1 MKVHISIG
9 NVSMEQLC
17 AWVGGELILHGLD
30 HAPEITGIC
39 TDSREAGKG
48 VMLCAI
54 RGERT
59 DGHIY
64 LARAVGDGCDCLL
77 CERIPEDLAGMNAPW
92 AAVIVPDTVAALS
105 RIAVGYREAH
115 LPALATVGITGSVG
129 KTSVKELCASVLS
142 AGMPTYRREGNFNS
156 VIGLPLSMLEIDP
169 SYHRAVLE
177 MGMSARGEISAMTGA
192 VKPDIAVITNIGS
205 SHLEHLGTRENIA
218 RAKLE
223 ILEGVCPGGWLLC
236 PADEP
241 LIDLVLPEKHRPD
254 VHVLR
259 VSMTDPKADVYAYV
273 RTTGV
278 DGTVFDLCLRSAPDT
293 TVTLQQ
299 LFIPVP
305 GSHMTYN
312 AAVAAAVGLLAH
324 LDAPAIAAGLA
335 AYRPAALRQSVTEVS
350 GVTLIED
357 CYNAAPESMRAAL
370 DVLDTLA
377 SRNPTGRR
385 VAVLG
390 DMRELGANTAALH
403 RGVGAY
409 CAAKGVDVLITVG
422 ALGAEIAA
430 GAADAGLPEV
440 CIMRLGA
447 DGQLPEPDA
456 AADLIGT
463 MLRPG
468 DTELFKASRALQLER
483 VSSLVGKRLAR
494 GNGETV

>member
-1 MKVHISIG
+1 MKVHISTGALSIERI
-9 NVSMEQLC
+9 N
-17 AWVGGELILHGLD
+17 AWVGGELILHGLSQ
-30 HAPEITGIC
+30 APMVTDVC

-48 VMLCAI
+48 VLLCAI

-59 DGHIY
+59 DGHVY
-64 LARAVGDGCDCLL
+64 LARAVSGGCDCLL
-77 CERIPEDLAGMNAPW
+77 CERIPEDLAGTSAPW
-92 AAVIVPDTVAALS
+92 AAVVVPDTVAALS
-105 RIAVGYREAH
+105 RIAVGFREAA
-115 LPALATVGITGSVG
+115 LPDLATVGITGSVG

-169 SYHRAVLE
+169 SYRRAVLE

-192 VKPDIAVITNIGS
+192 VRPDIAVITNIGS

-223 ILEGVCPGGWLLC
+223 ILEGVRPGGHLLV

-241 LIDLVLPEKHRPD
+241 LIDLVLPECGRPD
-254 VHVLR
+254 VHIMR
-259 VSMTDPKADVYAYV
+259 VSMADPNADVYVCV
-273 RTTGV
+273 RSSGFE
-278 DGTVFDLCLRSAPDT
+278 GTLFDVTLRSTAET
-293 TVTLQQ
+293 TVTLQK
-299 LFIPVP
+299 LFVPAP

-312 AAVAAAVGLLAH
+312 AACAAAVGLLAG
-324 LDAPAIAAGLA
+324 LDAPCIAAGLA
-335 AYRPAALRQSVTEVS
+335 AYRPAALRQFVTEVS

-377 SRNPTGRR
+377 SRHPTGRR

-390 DMRELGANTAALH
+390 DMRELGTNTAALH
-403 RGVGAY
+403 RSVGAY

-440 CIMRLGA
+440 CITRLGA
-447 DGQLPEPDA
+447 DGQLPDPDA

-468 DTELFKASRALQLER
+468 DVELFKASRALQLER
-483 VSSLVGKRLAR
+483 VSSLVGKRLAD
-494 GNGETV
+494 GV